1 MLFGLAQPCWGGVI
15 LREPP
20 KDLLPPLP
28 KLVKQRDYVRPIVI
42 GCMAVIALV
51 VSFVGVSYVIATEPP
66 AVTQVTPQ

>member
-1 MLFGLAQPCWGGVI
+1 MLFGLVQPCWGGVI

-28 KLVKQRDYVRPIVI
+28 KLVKQRDYVRPVVI

-51 VSFVGVSYVIATEPP
+51 VSFVGVRAVRGVESFQGAT
-66 AVTQVTPQ
+66 